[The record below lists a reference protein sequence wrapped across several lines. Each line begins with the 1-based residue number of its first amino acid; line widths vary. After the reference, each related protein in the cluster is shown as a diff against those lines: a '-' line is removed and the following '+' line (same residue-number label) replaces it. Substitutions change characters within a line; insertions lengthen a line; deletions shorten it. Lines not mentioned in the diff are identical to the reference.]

1 MPFADQLDRLS
12 TSLGALGA
20 RRLAALALTAVAVV
34 ATVVVLSWHLAR
46 PGFETLYTGLDR
58 QDVGR
63 ISQALG
69 DAGVAFDVSADG
81 GAVLVPV
88 GETARARMLLA
99 EQGLPRSAS
108 SGYELFDTMGSIGL
122 TSFMQEVTRVRAL
135 EGEIARTLQAIAGVK
150 AARVHIVL
158 DESGSFR
165 RSARRPSASVLLRT
179 EGVDAVTLAQS
190 VRHLVAAAVPAM
202 TAEEVTILNADG
214 SLLASGAE
222 GASAAPGKLAALER
236 NVSGDVEDKVRRTLM
251 PYLGLGNFQVSA
263 MARINADRSEQTETQ
278 FDPESRVERSVR
290 TVREEGQ
297 SQNSAGAPAVTVE
310 QNLPD
315 QAAGQAA
322 GDTSSEQNSRR
333 EETTNYEIN
342 TKTIQTVRDGFTV
355 EKLAVAVVVDEA
367 RLVASLGENPPG
379 DARAERLAEIERL
392 VTTAAGINAE
402 RGDTVAVTA
411 LPFVEASGLLQ
422 PVPGPTILE
431 QLTRHAGGALNALT
445 LLAAVALL
453 IWFGLRPATRAI
465 LEANVPGRLAA
476 PATPQ
481 LQAAGAVGGGRDGGA
496 GEDDLTGD
504 VPDRMR
510 RLPQKRLEQIVKL
523 DTEQAAA
530 VIRQW
535 VRQDQPG

>member
-1 MPFADQLDRLS
+1 MPFAEQFERLAA
-12 TSLGALGA
+12 SLGGLGA
-20 RRLAALALTAVAVV
+20 RRLAALALTGVAVVVAVAV
-34 ATVVVLSWHLAR
+34 LAWYLGR

-63 ISQALG
+63 IGQALG
-69 DAGVAFDVSADG
+69 EAGIAFDVSADG
-81 GAVLVPV
+81 AAVLVPV
-88 GETARARMLLA
+88 GDTARARMLLA

-108 SGYELFDTMGSIGL
+108 SGYELFDNMGSIGL

-158 DESGSFR
+158 DEAGNFR
-165 RSARRPSASVLLRT
+165 RSARRASASVLLRT

-190 VRHLVAAAVPAM
+190 VRHLVAAAVPGI

-214 SLLASGAE
+214 TLLASGAD
-222 GASAAPGKLAALER
+222 GASAAPGNLAALER
-236 NVSGDVEDKVRRTLM
+236 TVSGDVEDKVRRTLM

-263 MARINADRSEQTETQ
+263 MASLNADRSELTETQ

-297 SQNSAGAPAVTVE
+297 SQNSAGNPAVTVE

-322 GDTSSEQNSRR
+322 GDVSSEQNSRR

-367 RLVASLGENPPG
+367 RLVASLGENASE
-379 DARAERLAEIERL
+379 DARADRLAEIERL
-392 VTTAAGINAE
+392 VTTAAGVNAE
-402 RGDTVAVTA
+402 RGDTVAVTI
-411 LPFVEASGLLQ
+411 LPFVDGAGLLQ
-422 PVPGPTILE
+422 PLPGPTIVE
-431 QLTRHAGGALNALT
+431 QLTRHAGGLLNALT

-465 LEANVPGRLAA
+465 LEANVAGRLAA
-476 PATPQ
+476 PPAPQ
-481 LQAAGAVGGGRDGGA
+481 LQAAGAAAA
-496 GEDDLTGD
+496 GEADLTGD
-504 VPDRMR
+504 VPDLLK

-535 VRQDQPG
+535 VRQSQPG

>member
-1 MPFADQLDRLS
+1 MPFAEQFERLAA
-12 TSLGALGA
+12 SLGALGA
-20 RRLAALALTAVAVV
+20 RRLAALALTAVAIV
-34 ATVVVLSWHLAR
+34 AAVVVLSWYLAR
-46 PGFETLYTGLDR
+46 PGYETLYTGLDR

-63 ISQALG
+63 IGQALG
-69 DAGVAFDVSADG
+69 EAGIAFDVSADG
-81 GAVLVPV
+81 AAVLVPV
-88 GETARARMLLA
+88 GDTARARMLLA

-108 SGYELFDTMGSIGL
+108 SGYELFDNMGSIGL

-158 DESGSFR
+158 DDAGNFR
-165 RSARRPSASVLLRT
+165 RAARRPSASVLLRT
-179 EGVDAVTLAQS
+179 EGVDAETLAQA
-190 VRHLVAAAVPAM
+190 VRHLVAAAVPGM

-214 SLLASGAE
+214 SLLASGAD
-222 GASAAPGKLAALER
+222 GATASPGRLAALER
-236 NVSGDVEDKVRRTLM
+236 SVSGDIEDKVRRTLM

-263 MARINADRSEQTETQ
+263 VASLNADRSEQTETQ

-297 SQNSAGAPAVTVE
+297 SQNNAGNPAVTVE

-367 RLVASLGENPPG
+367 RLVASLGENPPEN
-379 DARAERLAEIERL
+379 ARAERLVEIERL
-392 VTTAAGINAE
+392 VSTSAGVNGD

-411 LPFVEASGLLQ
+411 LPFVDGAGLLQ
-422 PVPGPTILE
+422 PVPGLTIVE
-431 QLTRHAGGALNALT
+431 QLSRHAGGAINALT

-465 LEANVPGRLAA
+465 LEANVAGRLAA
-476 PATPQ
+476 PAAPQ
-481 LQAAGAVGGGRDGGA
+481 LQAAGAAAAAGEPEN

-504 VPDRMR
+504 VPQRMK